1 MAKIDELEVMIRF
14 KSGKYIATIPQLG
27 LFGIG
32 TSMQTALDQLD
43 RKKSSLVADLSEV
56 GLNTDADIV
65 LLGHPSVTGSS
76 QAALEIRRSPLLR
89 EAAGFGLKALI
100 LVGILS
106 IGFAVGANSVIDNAR
121 VSARGLTDQF
131 QQVGGARFWKKLL
144 NDIDKLA
151 ESEMPAEQKQH
162 LLAQIKIIVQK
173 WQPFV
178 AEGAKLFVVDQAPDV
193 RSQTK

>member
-32 TSMQTALDQLD
+32 ASMQAALDQLD

-56 GLNTDADIV
+56 GLNTDTDI
-65 LLGHPSVTGSS
+65 LLGHPSATGSS
-76 QAALEIRRSPLLR
+76 QAALEIRRPPLLR

-100 LVGILS
+100 LIGILS

-151 ESEMPAEQKQH
+151 EGEMPAEQKQH